1 MTLAAGLPMLA
12 SRIADRMPTE
22 PAAEG
27 PDPSRRAWRSI
38 TNAVVTVLA
47 SAGELRARD
56 IHLAVEA
63 LLGEPVSSSSVKNC
77 LASTA
82 IGERHRFERVG
93 RGWYRLAR

>member
-1 MTLAAGLPMLA
+1 M
-12 SRIADRMPTE
+12 
-22 PAAEG
+22 
-27 PDPSRRAWRSI
+27 RS
-38 TNAVVTVLA
+38 VK
-47 SAGELRARD
+47 LRARD

-77 LASTA
+77 LASNA